1 MKKVIR
7 NLFLSVGLGT
17 MIFVPMLILDNGLN
31 DTLKS
36 VLIWI
41 AASILYG
48 FSFSLWK
55 IKFRMRIPL
64 HIIICF
70 IITISVRCLY
80 SYFTNGIVNF
90 GRIFLVTI
98 PIFIAVYIILYF
110 FMKMVGDLDE
120 DKNSDLRR

>member
-48 FSFSLWK
+48 LSFSLWK

-64 HIIICF
+64 HIICF